1 MPEIASLDR
10 FTVPLGGQEIEL
22 QQLVHD
28 AGGLVLLRIRVR
40 ERTRFTIFDI
50 DPATARRWGEAMVRW
65 ADAQGGPTLLR
76 GDGYDTE
83 PPRTTYTNI
92 LACM

>member
-1 MPEIASLDR
+1 MPELASLDR

-50 DPATARRWGEAMVRW
+50 DPATMPNLFKGTIKDDEMAVMREAARTATREGR
-65 ADAQGGPTLLR
+65 R
-76 GDGYDTE
+76 
-83 PPRTTYTNI
+83 
-92 LACM
+92 